1 MISRNRNLLV
11 LAIVLAAELLA
22 LAYQVHRN
30 RDVHLLRQ
38 VSMLVVTPVQR
49 EISAL
54 AHGTV
59 SVWRNYLDL
68 RGARRESYQLERELD
83 QAKLENQRLQDEA
96 AQGKRLEVLLQFKQ
110 QVNHETLTARVIS
123 SGGGDSAKMVV
134 IDRGREAGLAPDMAV
149 ITPDGI
155 VGKVLRVFPFAS
167 QVLLVTDANSGVATL
182 LETSR
187 LHGILKGQN
196 KALGSLAYV
205 LNDEKVEIGEKVF
218 TSGEDQIYP
227 KGLPVGVVVEVRPG
241 AAFQEIQVQ
250 PFAKINRLE
259 EVLVITRKMD
269 VELPPIP
276 AASGRPEGG
285 LTAAAPAPEPSPESQ
300 SATRK
305 FTLLSPGAGKPL
317 APGVTR
323 QPSVNPPRTGP
334 TPPNP

>member
-1 MISRNRNLLV
+1 MV
-11 LAIVLAAELLA
+11 LAVVLAAELLA
-22 LAYQVHRN
+22 LAYQVHSN
-30 RDVHLLRQ
+30 RDVHMLRQ
-38 VSMLVVTPVQR
+38 VSVLVVTPVER
-49 EISAL
+49 EIAAL
-54 AHGTV
+54 ARGTV
-59 SVWRNYLDL
+59 SLWRDYLDL
-68 RGARRESYQLERELD
+68 RGARRESYELERELN

-110 QVNHETLTARVIS
+110 QATSETLSARVIS
-123 SGGGDSAKMVV
+123 SGGGENARMVV
-134 IDRGREAGLAPDMAV
+134 IDRGREAGLAPDMPV

-196 KALGSLAYV
+196 KALGALTYV

-227 KGLPVGVVVEVRPG
+227 KGLPVGVVVEARPG
-241 AAFQEIQVQ
+241 AAFQEIQIQ

-259 EVLVITRKMD
+259 EVLVITRRTD

-276 AASGRPEGG
+276 AASTRPEGG
-285 LTAAAPAPEPSPESQ
+285 LTAAAPVPDPSPESRA
-300 SATRK
+300 ATRK
-305 FTLLSPGAGKPL
+305 FTPFNPGAAKPP
-317 APGVTR
+317 APGAIP
-323 QPSVNPPRTGP
+323 QPSVNPPHPGGAP
-334 TPPNP
+334 SNP